1 MTIQGKLK
9 VKNDTQKVSEK
20 FQKRDFVVTT
30 DFDTPYPQHISLQ
43 LTQDKVNLLDS
54 INVDDLVTV
63 EFNLH
68 GRGFNGTNGT
78 QYFNQ
83 LDAWRITKN

>member
-1 MTIQGKLK
+1 MQLQGKLK

-63 EFNLH
+63 EFNLK
-68 GRGFNGTNGT
+68 GREFNGTNGT

-83 LDAWRITKN
+83 LDTWKLTKN